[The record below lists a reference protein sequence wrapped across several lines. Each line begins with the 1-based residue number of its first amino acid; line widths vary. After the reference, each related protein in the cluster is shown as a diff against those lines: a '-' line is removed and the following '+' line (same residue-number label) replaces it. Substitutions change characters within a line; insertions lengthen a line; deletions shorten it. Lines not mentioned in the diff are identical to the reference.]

1 MGQVFFYSRLD
12 LVENGFPQ
20 VESNSK
26 NVCCCVNSSACR
38 KAEIRARDDLVIKAN
53 KCRHA

>member
-26 NVCCCVNSSACR
+26 NVCVVVSTVVH
-38 KAEIRARDDLVIKAN
+38 AERPRFELETI
-53 KCRHA
+53 